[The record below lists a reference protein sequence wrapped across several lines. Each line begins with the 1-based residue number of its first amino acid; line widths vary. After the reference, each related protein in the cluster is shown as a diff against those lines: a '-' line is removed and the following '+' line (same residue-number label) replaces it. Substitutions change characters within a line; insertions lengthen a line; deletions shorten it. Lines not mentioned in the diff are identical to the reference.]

1 MTRMAPLL
9 DRNEQ
14 FARTHTPSA
23 LGLPAAGLIVVTCL
37 DHRVDPAIV
46 LGLRLGDAPVLR
58 NAGGR
63 VTQAV
68 IDDIVYLGFLTE
80 RLTGGGR
87 ERARR
92 RSRSRSSTTRN
103 AAPARWP
110 TPASGTRQL
119 WRPACPKPL
128 WRRPRSP
135 NRTPPS
141 LLMSN
146 GCSRRP
152 PSARG

>member
-23 LGLPAAGLIVVTCL
+23 LGLPAAGLILVTCL

-80 RLTGGGR
+80 RLRGGGR
-87 ERARR
+87 ETPAASFEVAIIHHTVRHRPAGRPR
-92 RSRSRSSTTRN
+92 LPAPGSCGDRPVRSRSGGVR
-103 AAPARWP
+103 
-110 TPASGTRQL
+110 G
-119 WRPACPKPL
+119 
-128 WRRPRSP
+128 RRTAHHRH
-135 NRTPPS
+135 
-141 LLMSN
+141 
-146 GCSRRP
+146 C
-152 PSARG
+152 